1 MSDFEKMARE
11 LREEHQNKCA
21 SESLSIKYGM
31 QTIDEAEAKL
41 NKEFDDRC
49 VALLRRVADLENEI
63 CAQIAATE
71 TGDIADA
78 IAARRKNRSAT

>member
-1 MSDFEKMARE
+1 MTDFEQMARE
-11 LREEHQNKCA
+11 LVPEHTVNDDTCDV
-21 SESLSIKYGM
+21 EFWV
-31 QTIDEAEAKL
+31 TEAKL
-41 NKEFDDRC
+41 LDF
-49 VALLRRVADLENEI
+49 ARRVADVENEI